1 MKRGNAILLA
11 ASVAGVGAALW
22 AGAVRADDRD
32 PAERAPGQ
40 QVVVQVN
47 APVQGDDACRHRGA
61 YRDCAGCYSPYGTSV
76 TVLDAPF
83 QPGAMYF
90 VTPAPVAVRHG
101 RWR

>member
-1 MKRGNAILLA
+1 MKRGNAIFFA

-32 PAERAPGQ
+32 PAERVPVQ
-40 QVVVQVN
+40 QVIVQVN
-47 APVQGDDACRHRGA
+47 APAQAGDDCRHRGA
-61 YRDCAGCYSPYGTSV
+61 FRDCAGCYSPYGTAI

-90 VTPAPVAVRHG
+90 VSPAPVAVRQG